1 LTVAALVNPLTPA
14 AYPLSLLFGRV
25 FNDSRISFFLNQ
37 HGDQLASGYG
47 ARMDNLSIA
56 AVSGLQSRMVS
67 LDMLANNLAN
77 SATGG
82 YKSDS
87 EYYSLYASEDSQ
99 NAVDGGIGTTLPVVE
114 RQWTDFSPGILQAT
128 GNPLDVALP
137 GKGFLAVNG
146 PTGTLYTRNG
156 SLQVLASGE
165 LGSSDGYP
173 VQSTG
178 GGTIHLQPAKDVMIA
193 PDGTV
198 QQEGQAVGQ
207 IAVVDFKST
216 DSLKKVGSTNF
227 RNTDSGVVPQPMATP
242 GLQQGK
248 LEGSN
253 VGVAGAAMRLV
264 GVMRQFEMLQKAIG
278 ISSDMD
284 TKAIQEVA
292 RVSA

>member
-1 LTVAALVNPLTPA
+1 
-14 AYPLSLLFGRV
+14 
-25 FNDSRISFFLNQ
+25 
-37 HGDQLASGYG
+37 
-47 ARMDNLSIA
+47 MDNLSIA

-82 YKSDS
+82 FKNDR
-87 EYYSLYASEDSQ
+87 EYYGLYASEDSQ
-99 NAVDGGIGTTLPVVE
+99 NAIDGGIGTTLPVVE
-114 RQWTDFSPGILQAT
+114 RQWTDFSPGILQTT

-137 GKGFLAVNG
+137 GKGFLAING
-146 PTGTLYTRNG
+146 PNGTLYTRNG

-173 VQSTG
+173 VQNAG
-178 GGTIHLQPAKDVMIA
+178 GGTIHLAPAQSVTIT

-198 QQEGQAVGQ
+198 QQEGATAGQ
-207 IAVVDFKST
+207 IVVVDFKST
-216 DSLKKVGSTNF
+216 DSLQKVGSTNF
-227 RNTDSGVVPQPMATP
+227 QNTGKTAPQPMANP
-242 GLQQGK
+242 GVQQGK

-253 VGVAGAAMRLV
+253 VPVADAAMRLV

-292 RVSA
+292 RVTA